1 MLNRRHF
8 LQATSAAV
16 VAAQTGAKRI
26 AIVADAYPRVADR
39 FLLGYPWA
47 GAWRKPGV
55 QVVAMSGGGD
65 LAAARAQEHGFR
77 VYSTV
82 AETLRCGSAKL
93 AVDGV
98 VVVGGGLA
106 ACVEVFE
113 AEGRGVPVFVEGP
126 VSRRVKFPML
136 AGSALPVTWRLPSIE
151 LPLGSEIESAV
162 MVGVGGRDFDA
173 IEAMQCMV
181 ERRRGGETGVKA
193 VQRLAGDDVWKA
205 DYPRELLAAAL
216 SRSDTPMGLTVTDG
230 RTQDLMKS
238 GELEKLAKTPS
249 AYRVEYRDGLV
260 ATVLML
266 DGAVKDF
273 NFAARVKGGKVW
285 STQFL
290 VTPEPSAT
298 YEACLVEKAAR
309 MFETGVA
316 PWPIERTL
324 LTSAVLAGSGLAV
337 SYRAPRESVFAQG

>member
-8 LQATSAAV
+8 LQAASAAV
-16 VAAQTGAKRI
+16 AAAQTGSKRI

-39 FLLGYPWA
+39 FLDGYPWA

-55 QVVAMSGGGD
+55 QVVAMYGGGER
-65 LAAARAQEHGFR
+65 AAARAKEFGFR
-77 VYSTV
+77 VFPAV
-82 AETLRCGSAKL
+82 AEALRCGGGKL

-98 VVVGGGLA
+98 VVAGGGLRE
-106 ACVEVFE
+106 CVEVFE
-113 AEGRGVPVFVEGP
+113 AEGRGVPLFVEGP
-126 VSRRVKFPML
+126 LSQHVKYPVL

-151 LPLGSEIESAV
+151 LPIGSEIESAV

-173 IEAMQCMV
+173 IEALQCML

-193 VQRLAGDDVWKA
+193 VQRIAGEAVWKA
-205 DYPRELLAAAL
+205 DFPRELLAAAL

-230 RTQDLMKS
+230 RTQDLVKS
-238 GELEKLAKTPS
+238 GEVERLANTPS

-290 VTPEPSAT
+290 VTPEASAT
-298 YEACLVEKAAR
+298 YTVCLAHHAAR

-316 PWPIERTL
+316 PWPVERTV
-324 LTSAVLAGSGLAV
+324 LTSAVLAGKGVAV
-337 SYRAPRESVFAQG
+337 SYKAPRESQFATA

>member
-8 LQATSAAV
+8 LQATSAA
-16 VAAQTGAKRI
+16 AALAQAGAKRI
-26 AIVADAYPRVADR
+26 AIVAETYPRVADR
-39 FLLGYPWA
+39 FLVGYPWA

-55 QVVAMSGGGD
+55 QVVAMCGGVD
-65 LAAARAQEHGFR
+65 AAVTRAKEHGFR
-77 VYSTV
+77 VYPTV
-82 AETLRCGSAKL
+82 AETLRCGGAKL

-98 VVVGGGLA
+98 VVVGAGLA

-113 AEGRGVPVFVEGP
+113 AEGRSVPVFVEGP
-126 VSRRVKFPML
+126 VSQRVKAPVL

-193 VQRLAGDDVWKA
+193 VQRIAGDAVWKA
-205 DYPRELLAAAL
+205 DYSRELLAAAL

-230 RTQDLMKS
+230 RTQDLLKS
-238 GELEKLAKTPS
+238 GELERLAKTPS

-290 VTPEPSAT
+290 VTPEPEAT
-298 YEACLVEKAAR
+298 YAACLAHQAAR
-309 MFETGVA
+309 MFETGVV
-316 PWPIERTL
+316 PWPVERTL
-324 LTSAVLAGSGLAV
+324 LTSAVLAGTGVAV
-337 SYRAPRESVFAQG
+337 SYQAPRESVFAQA

>member
-8 LQATSAAV
+8 LQATTAA
-16 VAAQTGAKRI
+16 AALAQTGTKRI
-26 AIVADAYPRVADR
+26 AIVTDAYPRVADR
-39 FLLGYPWA
+39 FLIGYPWA
-47 GAWRKPGV
+47 GSWRKPV
-55 QVVAMSGGGD
+55 QVVAMYGGGEQ
-65 LAAARAQEHGFR
+65 AAARAKEHGFR
-77 VYSTV
+77 VYPTV
-82 AETLRCGSAKL
+82 AETLRCGGAKL

-106 ACVEVFE
+106 SCIEVFE
-113 AEGRGVPVFVEGP
+113 TDGRAVPVFVDGP
-126 VSRRVKFPML
+126 LTQRVKAPVL

-151 LPLGSEIESAV
+151 LPMGSEIEAAV

-173 IEAMQCMV
+173 IEAIQCMV
-181 ERRRGGETGVKA
+181 ERRRGNETGVKA
-193 VQRLAGDDVWKA
+193 VQRIAGDAVWKA

-238 GELEKLAKTPS
+238 GELERLAKTPS

-290 VTPEPSAT
+290 VTPEPEAT
-298 YEACLVEKAAR
+298 YAACLAEKAAR
-309 MFETGVA
+309 MFETGIA
-316 PWPIERTL
+316 PWPVERTV
-324 LTSAVLAGSGLAV
+324 LTSAVLAGSGAAV
-337 SYRAPRESVFAQG
+337 SYKAPRESQFANA